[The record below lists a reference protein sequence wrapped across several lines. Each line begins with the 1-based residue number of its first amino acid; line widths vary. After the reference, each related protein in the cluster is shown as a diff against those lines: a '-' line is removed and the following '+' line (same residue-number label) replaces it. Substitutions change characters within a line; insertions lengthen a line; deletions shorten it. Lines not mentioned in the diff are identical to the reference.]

1 MKNYYQT
8 DNREEALAIYQK
20 TVIALGTKMD
30 KNVQKRTTGELWNLI
45 LRDTNGAI
53 MKEFGDSFKTIPDL
67 LARRKIKG
75 AIELLYDEGIF
86 VKKAE
91 TTALFACRNDN
102 AAIEAEYR
110 KLGGTEKLLVLKDI
124 DRAEEESEEPL
135 GEEPEDDDEVTDYD
149 E

>member
-8 DNREEALAIYQK
+8 NSREEALAIYRK
-20 TVIALGTKMD
+20 TVAALGTKLD
-30 KNVQKRTTGELWNLI
+30 KKVEKRTTGELWNLI

-53 MKEFGDSFKTIPDL
+53 AKEFGDSFKTIPDL

-75 AIELLYDEGIF
+75 AVELLYDEGIF
-86 VKKAE
+86 VKKAK
-91 TTALFACRNDN
+91 TTALFACGNDN

-110 KLGGTEKLLVLKDI
+110 KLGGTQKLLVLKDI
-124 DRAEEESEEPL
+124 DIAEEESEEPL
-135 GEEPEDDDEVTDYD
+135 GEEPEDDEEVTDYD